1 MLAGKSRG
9 GTPFCR
15 MWKTVFPKRSLLGI
29 PPESGSA
36 RLGHIPSLPW
46 ESQLPLKPCPIF
58 TTFSFSRQ
66 LRFFRYSLR
75 FSFSFIVQFCYLLR
89 KCGLLAHT
97 SPAFLKNCWCKKL
110 LFACGSYLAATSR
123 FTEKLS
129 FLCFPA
135 AFRLSTAFLV
145 PIARFLPLFVKC
157 FRSLPTFHRKISD
170 KSPAFFLEIT
180 SFQTNFCDISEAIMI
195 FAEILRK
202 YFVEISKKSCYN
214 EGNQKDSI
222 MTHERKGTS

>member
-1 MLAGKSRG
+1 MQ
-9 GTPFCR
+9 
-15 MWKTVFPKRSLLGI
+15 
-29 PPESGSA
+29 
-36 RLGHIPSLPW
+36 
-46 ESQLPLKPCPIF
+46 SQQEKQTAKLN
-58 TTFSFSRQ
+58 
-66 LRFFRYSLR
+66 
-75 FSFSFIVQFCYLLR
+75 LLR

-110 LFACGSYLAATSR
+110 LFACGSYLATTSS
-123 FTEKLS
+123 FPEKLS

-170 KSPAFFLEIT
+170 KSPAFFLEIAP
-180 SFQTNFCDISEAIMI
+180 FQTNFCDISASIMI

-202 YFVEISKKSCYN
+202 YFVEISKESCYN
-214 EGNQKDSI
+214 EDNQKESR

>member
-1 MLAGKSRG
+1 MIQLCLNLKVLKHAIAAGK
-9 GTPFCR
+9 TYC
-15 MWKTVFPKRSLLGI
+15 K
-29 PPESGSA
+29 
-36 RLGHIPSLPW
+36 
-46 ESQLPLKPCPIF
+46 
-58 TTFSFSRQ
+58 
-66 LRFFRYSLR
+66 YN
-75 FSFSFIVQFCYLLR
+75 LLR

-110 LFACGSYLAATSR
+110 LFACGSYLATTSR

-135 AFRLSTAFLV
+135 AFRLSSAFLV
-145 PIARFLPLFVKC
+145 PIARFLHLFVKC

-170 KSPAFFLEIT
+170 KSPAFFLEIA

-202 YFVEISKKSCYN
+202 YFVEISKESCYN
-214 EGNQKDSI
+214 EDNQKESR

>member
-1 MLAGKSRG
+1 MQLQQEKQIAKS
-9 GTPFCR
+9 
-15 MWKTVFPKRSLLGI
+15 S
-29 PPESGSA
+29 
-36 RLGHIPSLPW
+36 
-46 ESQLPLKPCPIF
+46 
-58 TTFSFSRQ
+58 
-66 LRFFRYSLR
+66 
-75 FSFSFIVQFCYLLR
+75 LLR

-97 SPAFLKNCWCKKL
+97 SPTFLKNCWIKKL
-110 LFACGSYLAATSR
+110 LFACGSYLATTSS

-135 AFRLSTAFLV
+135 TFRLSTAFLV

-170 KSPAFFLEIT
+170 KSPAFFLEIM
-180 SFQTNFCDISEAIMI
+180 SFQTNFGDISEAIMI

-202 YFVEISKKSCYN
+202 YFVEISKESCYN
-214 EGNQKDSI
+214 EGNQKESR

>member
-1 MLAGKSRG
+1 
-9 GTPFCR
+9 
-15 MWKTVFPKRSLLGI
+15 
-29 PPESGSA
+29 
-36 RLGHIPSLPW
+36 
-46 ESQLPLKPCPIF
+46 
-58 TTFSFSRQ
+58 
-66 LRFFRYSLR
+66 
-75 FSFSFIVQFCYLLR
+75 VQFCYLLR

-97 SPAFLKNCWCKKL
+97 SPTFLKNCWIKKL
-110 LFACGSYLAATSR
+110 LFACGSYFATTSS

-145 PIARFLPLFVKC
+145 PIARFLHLFVKC

-170 KSPAFFLEIT
+170 KSPAFFLEIAP
-180 SFQTNFCDISEAIMI
+180 FQANFCDISEAIMI

-202 YFVEISKKSCYN
+202 YFVEISKESCYN
-214 EGNQKDSI
+214 EDNQKESR

>member
-1 MLAGKSRG
+1 MLQIQFASQ
-9 GTPFCR
+9 
-15 MWKTVFPKRSLLGI
+15 MWA
-29 PPESGSA
+29 A
-36 RLGHIPSLPW
+36 RPHLAN
-46 ESQLPLKPCPIF
+46 IF
-58 TTFSFSRQ
+58 E
-66 LRFFRYSLR
+66 
-75 FSFSFIVQFCYLLR
+75 
-89 KCGLLAHT
+89 
-97 SPAFLKNCWCKKL
+97 KL
-110 LFACGSYLAATSR
+110 LDQKTFIAYGLYLATTSS

-135 AFRLSTAFLV
+135 TFRLSTAFLV

-170 KSPAFFLEIT
+170 KSPAFFLEIMP
-180 SFQTNFCDISEAIMI
+180 FQANFCDISAAIMI

-214 EGNQKDSI
+214 EGNQKESR